1 MKNSQKH
8 LNRDFTKKDIQRA
21 HRGIKKDTQQRTLKP
36 QWDTTAH
43 PLEWLKLKRQTI
55 LSVDKG
61 VEQPELSYSAGGN
74 VK

>member
-21 HRGIKKDTQQRTLKP
+21 NRCIKKDTQPRTLKP
-36 QWDTTAH
+36 QGDTTAH

-55 LSVDKG
+55 SSVDKG
-61 VEQPELSYSAGGN
+61 VEQPKLS
-74 VK
+74 